1 MEPPAGVTDGR
12 DLDAGPEPRAVLAD
26 APALVLE
33 PAGRPSRREPPRRL
47 AGSDVFLGIE
57 TREMLADDLVDPIA
71 RDPLGAG
78 VPADHPALGIE
89 DEDPVVRHARRDQA
103 EALLAVADPGRLRQ
117 LAVGDVLRHHERR
130 VSLGELEGMR
140 RDVNVDDPAVL
151 QAMPPLRGVASP
163 AEPWHVLRQ
172 ADVRDPHAQELGA
185 RIAVA
190 RDRGRVHLEERE
202 ALEIVQPHGERV
214 RGEEEPEASFAVTQ
228 RLLGSLAVGDVA
240 QERAED
246 GRVSQPHRRDRE
258 LHRKLRPVPAQRRQ
272 LDPSVERRALA
283 RRPEMREPTLVGRAV
298 GGRNDRVGEAAAE
311 DVRLRPAEQTLG
323 LRIPGRDPA
332 LRVDRDDGVQRV
344 GHEQT
349 ESLVA
354 FVLPIRKT
362 PNRLSRLSIHPQS
375 LPFSRSLASPPSGTF
390 IESGT
395 LIEPKGLRDSLPS
408 RQSPELHLGKTL
420 TSLGKTLT
428 SVRTLSSRCD
438 SFLSGPFETRALLRL
453 HTSRHNLRRRE
464 RRDQERK
471 QTRGGQSRVSGNDAS
486 VLAPTGR
493 PCGIE
498 TEVADSGARSWP
510 AASGR
515 GVLGRCER
523 GP

>member
-1 MEPPAGVTDGR
+1 
-12 DLDAGPEPRAVLAD
+12 
-26 APALVLE
+26 
-33 PAGRPSRREPPRRL
+33 
-47 AGSDVFLGIE
+47 
-57 TREMLADDLVDPIA
+57 MLADDLVDPIA
-71 RDPLGAG
+71 LDPLGAG

-214 RGEEEPEASFAVTQ
+214 RGEEEPEAAFAVTQ

-298 GGRNDRVGEAAAE
+298 DGRNDRVGEAAAE

-375 LPFSRSLASPPSGTF
+375 LPFSRSLASPPSGT
-390 IESGT
+390 
-395 LIEPKGLRDSLPS
+395 LIEP
-408 RQSPELHLGKTL
+408 
-420 TSLGKTLT
+420 
-428 SVRTLSSRCD
+428 
-438 SFLSGPFETRALLRL
+438 
-453 HTSRHNLRRRE
+453 
-464 RRDQERK
+464 
-471 QTRGGQSRVSGNDAS
+471 RG
-486 VLAPTGR
+486 
-493 PCGIE
+493 
-498 TEVADSGARSWP
+498 
-510 AASGR
+510 
-515 GVLGRCER
+515 
-523 GP
+523 

>member
-1 MEPPAGVTDGR
+1 M
-12 DLDAGPEPRAVLAD
+12 
-26 APALVLE
+26 
-33 PAGRPSRREPPRRL
+33 
-47 AGSDVFLGIE
+47 
-57 TREMLADDLVDPIA
+57 
-71 RDPLGAG
+71 
-78 VPADHPALGIE
+78 
-89 DEDPVVRHARRDQA
+89 
-103 EALLAVADPGRLRQ
+103 
-117 LAVGDVLRHHERR
+117 
-130 VSLGELEGMR
+130 SLGELEGMR

-202 ALEIVQPHGERV
+202 ALEIVEPHGERV
-214 RGEEEPEASFAVTQ
+214 RGEEEPEAAFAVTQ

-258 LHRKLRPVPAQRRQ
+258 LHWKLRPVPAQRRQ

-298 GGRNDRVGEAAAE
+298 GGRNDRVGEEAAE

-349 ESLVA
+349 EALVA

-395 LIEPKGLRDSLPS
+395 LIEPRGLRDSLPS

-438 SFLSGPFETRALLRL
+438 SFLSGPFETRALLPPPYA
-453 HTSRHNLRRRE
+453 RHNLRRRE
-464 RRDQERK
+464 RR
-471 QTRGGQSRVSGNDAS
+471 QSRLCPSGSGTQTDARRPAS
-486 VLAPTGR
+486 CVRERRVGPGSYRATLWYRDGGRRLWRSILA
-493 PCGIE
+493 
-498 TEVADSGARSWP
+498 SGLWTRSLGQVRAWALSDPPRSAPQLRHRKNFARS
-510 AASGR
+510 ASSCSG
-515 GVLGRCER
+515 L
-523 GP
+523 